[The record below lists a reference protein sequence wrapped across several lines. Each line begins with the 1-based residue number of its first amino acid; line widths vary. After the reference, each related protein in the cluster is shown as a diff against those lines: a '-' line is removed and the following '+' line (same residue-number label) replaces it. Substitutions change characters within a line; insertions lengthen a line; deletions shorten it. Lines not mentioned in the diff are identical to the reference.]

1 MKKLLIGFS
10 VLFQA
15 FWTGV
20 SAQINTDSIFSG
32 AIFSSKNQ
40 QYVQAVEIAKKALHT
55 DPRRGDIMVFIAN
68 VYSWEE
74 KNDSA
79 LIYIRDAQVV
89 NYHQSDFF
97 ESWTNILLRL
107 HQYNEL
113 LQSCTEAEKYNYS
126 PDDILKKRLI
136 AYTELATYNDG
147 IKLADLPE
155 NKKYIISEPIK
166 SLYANLLIKR
176 NTNIVSANY
185 NFDFFDSGLPQ
196 HLGSLGYSFRIGKQT
211 LSFRANYAN
220 RFNRND
226 VQLETDFYLQMN
238 HKQYMYFNY
247 GYAFAN
253 SLFPQHRVGF
263 EYYIPLKFVSE
274 VSVGA
279 RYMIYPTSQVLILT
293 GHLEKYIG
301 KNWLALRPFYVITAQ
316 NNTQS
321 FSLIGNYRLYD
332 NNQLNYWGLELSWG
346 NSPDDRYSIS
356 QNGGFNQLT
365 AYKLKVEKSLML
377 NRISDLRIGIGY
389 AREEFTTN
397 QFRNRYTIE
406 LGYKL
411 RLR

>member
-1 MKKLLIGFS
+1 MKKLLFVFF

-20 SAQINTDSIFSG
+20 SAQINTDSIFSE
-32 AIFSSKNQ
+32 AIVCSKNQ
-40 QYVQAVEIAKKALHT
+40 QYVQAVETAKKALQT
-55 DPRRGDIMVFIAN
+55 DHIRGDIMVFIAN
-68 VYSWEE
+68 VYSWQEM
-74 KNDSA
+74 NDSA
-79 LIYIRDAQVV
+79 LIYIRNAQKV
-89 NYHQSDFF
+89 NYQQADFF
-97 ESWTNILLRL
+97 ESWTNILLRS
-107 HQYNEL
+107 HQYNAL

-126 PDDILKKRLI
+126 PEDILKKRLI

-147 IKLADLPE
+147 IILAELPE

-166 SLYANLLIKR
+166 SLYSNLLIKR
-176 NTNIVSANY
+176 NTNIISANY
-185 NFDFFDSGLPQ
+185 NLDFFDSGLPQ

-211 LSFRANYAN
+211 LGLRTNYAN

-226 VQLETDFYLQMN
+226 VQLETDLYFQLN
-238 HKQYMYFNY
+238 HKQYVYFNY

-263 EYYIPLKFVSE
+263 EYYIPLKFISE
-274 VSVGA
+274 ISVGG

-301 KNWLALRPFYVITAQ
+301 KNWLALRPFYVITAHT
-316 NNTQS
+316 NTQS
-321 FSLIGNYRLYD
+321 FSLIGNYRFY
-332 NNQLNYWGLELSWG
+332 NNNGLNYWGLELSWG

-356 QNGGFNQLT
+356 QNGGFSQLT

-377 NRISDLRIGIGY
+377 NRISDLRIGMGY
-389 AREEFTTN
+389 AREEFFTN